1 MSFRRGKERFAGWRW
16 LEDPSFNEIALLR
29 DFQMDSTSA
38 SQDSSPTKE
47 LMDAI
52 FVDKV
57 RRARQ
62 TPMDQKMLDG
72 PRLFDVNCQI
82 MRSGIRAQF
91 PEFDEA
97 QVEKEFERRLA
108 IARRIDDAGI
118 YRNVGTADE

>member
-1 MSFRRGKERFAGWRW
+1 
-16 LEDPSFNEIALLR
+16 
-29 DFQMDSTSA
+29 
-38 SQDSSPTKE
+38 
-47 LMDAI
+47 MDAI

>member
-1 MSFRRGKERFAGWRW
+1 MDPTPT
-16 LEDPSFNEIALLR
+16 DPS
-29 DFQMDSTSA
+29 
-38 SQDSSPTKE
+38 SSKA

-52 FVDKV
+52 FIDKV

-72 PRLFDVNCQI
+72 PRLFDLNCQI

-91 PEFDEA
+91 PDFDEER
-97 QVEKEFERRLA
+97 VEKELRRRLA

-118 YRNVGTADE
+118 YRNVDEPDVGAGDEQH

>member
-1 MSFRRGKERFAGWRW
+1 
-16 LEDPSFNEIALLR
+16 
-29 DFQMDSTSA
+29 MDSTPPNPDSA
-38 SQDSSPTKE
+38 SSKA

-52 FVDKV
+52 FRDKV

-72 PRLFDVNCQI
+72 PRLFDMNCQI
-82 MRSGIRAQF
+82 MRSGIRAQH

-97 QVEKEFERRLA
+97 QVEKELRRRLA

-118 YRNVGTADE
+118 YRNVEEGDVGAGNE